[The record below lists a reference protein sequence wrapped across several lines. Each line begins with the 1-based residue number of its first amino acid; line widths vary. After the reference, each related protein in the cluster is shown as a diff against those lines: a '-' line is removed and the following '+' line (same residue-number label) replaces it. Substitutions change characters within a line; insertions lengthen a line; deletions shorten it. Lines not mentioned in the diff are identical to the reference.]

1 MWTSISKS
9 SSSNEDENENNNKET
24 MRKIFFALVG
34 TVVCLLTSCFGE
46 PGGYNRYPAYVLID
60 KAESSVS
67 LIDFYEGKK
76 YVKFENL
83 NKPEHLA
90 TFNLQDAT
98 IALAFMHFE
107 YDETFEKTATIV
119 EAKKENILP
128 ITNVTPNDSLQPI
141 ISLLP
146 LINYSNNTQLPA
158 PAWVNSGYL
167 TVQPAIRTTKVDKYF
182 LMPEKV
188 ANDTLYLK
196 LAASYSYEKGA
207 DLCDDPLFYDL
218 RTLRDTANTDT
229 ELRAKMREALAAIE
243 QHKRDSMCIALTGQ
257 WLHENGS
264 IYGKD
269 TIKTFCYFSNYFKC
283 DF

>member
-1 MWTSISKS
+1 MK
-9 SSSNEDENENNNKET
+9 
-24 MRKIFFALVG
+24 KILFALTG
-34 TVVCLLTSCFGE
+34 AIVCLLTSCFGE
-46 PGGYNRYPAYVLID
+46 PGGWEKFPAFVLIE
-60 KAESSVS
+60 KSPESVS
-67 LIDFYEGKK
+67 LIDFYEGQK

-90 TFNLQDAT
+90 TFNLEDAT
-98 IALAFMHFE
+98 IAQAFLQFE
-107 YDETFEKTATIV
+107 YDESFEQTATIA
-119 EAKKENILP
+119 EAQKMDILP
-128 ITNVTPNDSLQPI
+128 ITNATPTDSLQPI

-158 PAWVNSGYL
+158 PAWINNGYL
-167 TVQPAIRTTKVDKYF
+167 TVQPTIRTTKVDKYF

-257 WLHENGS
+257 WLHENFN
-264 IYGKD
+264 YQGKD

-283 DF
+283 NF